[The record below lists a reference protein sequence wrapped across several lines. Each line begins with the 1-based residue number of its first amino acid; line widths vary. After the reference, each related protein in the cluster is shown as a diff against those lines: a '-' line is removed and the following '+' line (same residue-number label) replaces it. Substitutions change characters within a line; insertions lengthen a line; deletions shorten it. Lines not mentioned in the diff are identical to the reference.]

1 MIVACA
7 ILFSLTERS
16 LSHLFIFGTQ
26 KGSLIPAFHHWKSLK
41 YYLTVSSVIFLMP
54 LIDSLIIF
62 AASNSASRPVCFTVC
77 KVLTGSIVPSSP
89 FVVLSPLLFLAPL
102 LSAGGFVEKMS
113 ADVCTFCNGK
123 SSVMMTSISS
133 VK

>member
-1 MIVACA
+1 M
-7 ILFSLTERS
+7 
-16 LSHLFIFGTQ
+16 
-26 KGSLIPAFHHWKSLK
+26 
-41 YYLTVSSVIFLMP
+41 SSGIFLTP
-54 LIDSLIIF
+54 LIDSLIIS

-77 KVLTGSIVPSSP
+77 KVLTGSVVPSSP

-102 LSAGGFVEKMS
+102 LLAGGFVEKTS

-123 SSVMMTSISS
+123 SSVMITSTSS